1 MYKTHPTVS
10 GEVIEVYQP
19 SQEEHQM
26 TYSNLHNIKTC
37 AKMNLLS
44 MCDVLVT
51 SSWST
56 FGNVAQGLVGLKPWI
71 LYEIG
76 DKMPQLYLVLR
87 FDPWSMITTSHDN
100 CNAKT
105 KGNPGFLL
113 PDL

>member
-26 TYSNLHNIKTC
+26 TYSNLHNIKTW
-37 AKMNLLS
+37 AEMNLLS

-56 FGNVAQGLVGLKPWI
+56 FGSG
-71 LYEIG
+71 
-76 DKMPQLYLVLR
+76 
-87 FDPWSMITTSHDN
+87 PWSMITISHDN

-113 PDL
+113 PHLQHCEDTPSGVKLFYSQ